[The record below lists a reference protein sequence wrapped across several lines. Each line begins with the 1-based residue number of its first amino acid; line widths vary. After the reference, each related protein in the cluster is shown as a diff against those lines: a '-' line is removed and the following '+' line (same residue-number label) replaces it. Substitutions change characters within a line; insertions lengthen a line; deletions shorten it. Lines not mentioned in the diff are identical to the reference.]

1 MEKLPNYIAQSIAGK
16 SILITGGTTG
26 IGRATAIL
34 LASQGANVI
43 TMGTN
48 KQHLDDAL
56 KDIKKNATGTV
67 HGFVADLS
75 TEEGIQ
81 KVFNEVDLH
90 FGSLDIL
97 VNNAALPFG
106 SVTEGNYSEWKR
118 ILDTNLLAY
127 LACTNEALTRMKKKR
142 SGHIVNIGSMSA
154 DVREE
159 TGSVYVATKSA
170 IQGFSESL
178 RKQVNPYGIK
188 LSLIEPG
195 AVDTDM
201 QEESTAQ
208 KKENVQ
214 NLEMLTADDIA
225 AAVMYCLT
233 QPLRCDVVELKIR
246 PHLQLI

>member
-81 KVFNEVDLH
+81 KVFSEVDLH

-118 ILDTNLLAY
+118 ILDTNLLPY

-142 SGHIVNIGSMSA
+142 SGHIVNIGSLSA